1 MSSLPINDLSSFSP
15 QNDFLTGVID
25 QAADQT
31 TKEIT
36 SETVPTEEKE
46 AQRKEYIRLTS
57 EMACLKGK
65 GIVNTVL

>member
-1 MSSLPINDLSSFSP
+1 MSSLAIHDLGSFSP
-15 QNDFLTGVID
+15 QNDFLTGIID
-25 QAADQT
+25 QSADQT

-36 SETVPTEEKE
+36 SETVPAGEKE

-57 EMACLKGK
+57 KMACLKDK